1 MRQFPHVPN
10 SNVAPIQL
18 PAPDFVVKGNSGN
31 LRNGRNDGDIDC
43 CKLTLKSHCKN
54 KPPHPNHCKGEES
67 RWCGREF
74 RSHRKLAQLNNH
86 YKLQ

>member
-31 LRNGRNDGDIDC
+31 LGNG
-43 CKLTLKSHCKN
+43 KKVETLTAAN
-54 KPPHPNHCKGEES
+54 PP
-67 RWCGREF
+67 
-74 RSHRKLAQLNNH
+74 
-86 YKLQ
+86 